1 KKWKSLRDNY
11 MRYKKE
17 VAGTT
22 GQAAKKF
29 TKWPW
34 ASQLQF
40 LDSTLTDRER
50 TSNIREPT
58 PETSSAIETQSPET
72 PPPQTPPPR
81 TQSAPPPETPPLE
94 TPQTNDT
101 NSSRAK
107 KIKKTDSEMDK
118 VINFLQNKKKQEY
131 DAIDHLFQSY
141 AQTFKSFSKDKQIK
155 AKVELA
161 KLFASIETE
170 ELQENV
176 QILNSPHYS
185 IISTEDS
192 VCYAVPNS
200 VPEDSSPVAVIDLS
214 NSTSS
219 YLQQPEQLRQPL
231 REIDILHVTNFG
243 ASTSDYNSADFD

>member
-1 KKWKSLRDNY
+1 MKAKLWAQIGEEIN
-11 MRYKKE
+11 E
-17 VAGTT
+17 T

-40 LDSTLTDRER
+40 LDSTLTDRET

-101 NSSRAK
+101 NSSR
-107 KIKKTDSEMDK
+107 
-118 VINFLQNKKKQEY
+118 
-131 DAIDHLFQSY
+131 
-141 AQTFKSFSKDKQIK
+141 DKQIK

-161 KLFASIETE
+161 KLLASIETE

-176 QILNSPHYS
+176 QILNLPHYS

-219 YLQQPEQLRQPL
+219 YLQQPEQLHQPL

-243 ASTSDYNSADFD
+243 ASTSDCNSADFHNNNTMNMYIKK

>member
-1 KKWKSLRDNY
+1 
-11 MRYKKE
+11 
-17 VAGTT
+17 
-22 GQAAKKF
+22 
-29 TKWPW
+29 
-34 ASQLQF
+34 
-40 LDSTLTDRER
+40 
-50 TSNIREPT
+50 
-58 PETSSAIETQSPET
+58 
-72 PPPQTPPPR
+72 
-81 TQSAPPPETPPLE
+81 
-94 TPQTNDT
+94 
-101 NSSRAK
+101 
-107 KIKKTDSEMDK
+107 MDK

-155 AKVELA
+155 AKVELV

-200 VPEDSSPVAVIDLS
+200 VPVESSPVAVIDLS

-243 ASTSDYNSADFD
+243 ASTSDYNSADFDWFS

>member
-1 KKWKSLRDNY
+1 MTENLIELVRKYPCLYN
-11 MRYKKE
+11 
-17 VAGTT
+17 
-22 GQAAKKF
+22 
-29 TKWPW
+29 TK
-34 ASQLQF
+34 
-40 LDSTLTDRER
+40 
-50 TSNIREPT
+50 
-58 PETSSAIETQSPET
+58 
-72 PPPQTPPPR
+72 
-81 TQSAPPPETPPLE
+81 
-94 TPQTNDT
+94 
-101 NSSRAK
+101 NSSYKDISMKAK
-107 KIKKTDSEMDK
+107 LWAQIGEE
-118 VINFLQNKKKQEY
+118 INE
-131 DAIDHLFQSY
+131 
-141 AQTFKSFSKDKQIK
+141 TDKQIK

-243 ASTSDYNSADFD
+243 ASTSDYNSS

>member
-1 KKWKSLRDNY
+1 MTENLIELVRKYPCLYNTKDSS
-11 MRYKKE
+11 YKDISMK
-17 VAGTT
+17 
-22 GQAAKKF
+22 AKL
-29 TKWPW
+29 W
-34 ASQLQF
+34 AQIG
-40 LDSTLTDRER
+40 EEI
-50 TSNIREPT
+50 N
-58 PETSSAIETQSPET
+58 ET
-72 PPPQTPPPR
+72 
-81 TQSAPPPETPPLE
+81 
-94 TPQTNDT
+94 
-101 NSSRAK
+101 
-107 KIKKTDSEMDK
+107 
-118 VINFLQNKKKQEY
+118 
-131 DAIDHLFQSY
+131 
-141 AQTFKSFSKDKQIK
+141 DKQIK

-161 KLFASIETE
+161 KVFASIDTE

-214 NSTSS
+214 NNISS

>member
-1 KKWKSLRDNY
+1 MTENLIELVRKYTCLYNTKDSSYKDISMKAKLWAQIGEEINETDN
-11 MRYKKE
+11 
-17 VAGTT
+17 
-22 GQAAKKF
+22 
-29 TKWPW
+29 
-34 ASQLQF
+34 
-40 LDSTLTDRER
+40 
-50 TSNIREPT
+50 
-58 PETSSAIETQSPET
+58 
-72 PPPQTPPPR
+72 
-81 TQSAPPPETPPLE
+81 
-94 TPQTNDT
+94 
-101 NSSRAK
+101 
-107 KIKKTDSEMDK
+107 
-118 VINFLQNKKKQEY
+118 
-131 DAIDHLFQSY
+131 
-141 AQTFKSFSKDKQIK
+141 QIK

-243 ASTSDYNSADFD
+243 TPTSDYNSADFD

>member
-1 KKWKSLRDNY
+1 MIENLVELLRKYPCLYNTKDSSYKDISMKAKLWAQIGEEINETGEVAKKKWKSLRDNY

-22 GQAAKKF
+22 GQTAKKF
-29 TKWPW
+29 TKWHW

-40 LDSTLTDRER
+40 LDSTLTDRET

-107 KIKKTDSEMDK
+107 KIKK
-118 VINFLQNKKKQEY
+118 N
-131 DAIDHLFQSY
+131 
-141 AQTFKSFSKDKQIK
+141 
-155 AKVELA
+155 
-161 KLFASIETE
+161 
-170 ELQENV
+170 
-176 QILNSPHYS
+176 
-185 IISTEDS
+185 
-192 VCYAVPNS
+192 
-200 VPEDSSPVAVIDLS
+200 
-214 NSTSS
+214 
-219 YLQQPEQLRQPL
+219 
-231 REIDILHVTNFG
+231 
-243 ASTSDYNSADFD
+243 